1 MKVLSIHPR
10 LKRGSSPEK
19 FWSLPVSRKLRQLAK
34 NFGEI
39 QPPGDRRRWVR
50 NGELAKYL
58 GVSKMTI
65 WRFKHVPGF
74 NFPPAAVINNIEF
87 NDLDKV
93 DAWMEARIPSNV

>member
-1 MKVLSIHPR
+1 MAKT
-10 LKRGSSPEK
+10 E
-19 FWSLPVSRKLRQLAK
+19 SRKRS
-34 NFGEI
+34 NNGSEI
-39 QPPGDRRRWVR
+39 QPFAERRRWVR

-74 NFPPAAVINNIEF
+74 DFPPAAVINNIEF

-93 DAWMEARIPSNV
+93 DAWMEARIPSNA